1 MEKFT
6 AILEKIDGAVWGIPL
21 IVLILAG
28 GILLTLRLRGLQVRH
43 LGKAF
48 RYMVKN
54 EEEGEGEVT
63 SFGACVQLSA
73 QPSEREISSASL
85 PLYVPADREHCSG

>member
-28 GILLTLRLRGLQVRH
+28 GILLTLRLRGLR
-43 LGKAF
+43 AI
-48 RYMVKN
+48 
-54 EEEGEGEVT
+54 
-63 SFGACVQLSA
+63 
-73 QPSEREISSASL
+73 SE
-85 PLYVPADREHCSG
+85 

>member
-28 GILLTLRLRGLQVRH
+28 GFLLTVRLA
-43 LGKAF
+43 AF
-48 RYMVKN
+48 RYVISAKP
-54 EEEGEGEVT
+54 EAHGEK
-63 SFGACVQLSA
+63 
-73 QPSEREISSASL
+73 
-85 PLYVPADREHCSG
+85 